1 MHWRMN
7 AMKRAIKCG
16 KLFDSISCK
25 VLEDKVVII
34 EDKTIYDVI
43 DLREFA
49 QEPDMEVIDLSDKF
63 VTPGLTDL
71 HVHSGMN
78 GEGNDRMDLLHH
90 TPAELTLYSL
100 KNVQQDLY
108 AGFTTLR
115 DCGSQAFVSVA
126 LRDAINKGDFE
137 GPRMFVSGYSLGS
150 TGGHADSH
158 YAPGVTCTAEEHP
171 IIDGPDSARKAAR
184 FNLKNGADF
193 LKFMSTGGVMSKGT
207 TLGAQ
212 QLCDDEIAAIIEIA
226 NLYGVHTATH
236 AHGTN
241 GIKAAV
247 RAGVTTVEHGMILDE
262 EAIELM
268 LEHGTYLTPTIIAAE
283 RICVKGPEMGLTPWM
298 VEKANQALSHHEWGF
313 RQCLEKGVPITFGTD
328 SATPYNYHGKQGYE
342 FELLQRFGMD
352 PHKALVAAT
361 MTNAKVLGVDKTQG
375 SVEKGKVADL
385 CAWSCDP
392 MEDVKTMQNCL
403 FVMKEGVVVKS

>member
-1 MHWRMN
+1 MN
-7 AMKRAIKCG
+7 AMKQAIKCG
-16 KLFDSISCK
+16 KLFDSQNCK

-126 LRDAINKGDFE
+126 LRNAINKGDFE
-137 GPRMFVSGYSLGS
+137 GPRMFVSGYALGS

-403 FVMKEGVVVKS
+403 FVMKEGVVVKH

>member
-1 MHWRMN
+1 
-7 AMKRAIKCG
+7 MKRAIKCG
-16 KLFDSISCK
+16 KLFDTQNCK

-262 EAIELM
+262 EAIQLM

-313 RQCLEKGVPITFGTD
+313 RQCLERGVPITFGTD

-403 FVMKEGVVVKS
+403 FVMKEGVVVKH

>member
-1 MHWRMN
+1 MN

-16 KLFDSISCK
+16 KLFDSQNGK

-78 GEGNDRMDLLHH
+78 GEGNERMDLLHH

-126 LRDAINKGDFE
+126 LRNAINKGDFE
-137 GPRMFVSGYSLGS
+137 GPRMFVSGYALGS

-262 EAIELM
+262 EAVELM

-403 FVMKEGVVVKS
+403 FVMMEGVVVKH

>member
-1 MHWRMN
+1 
-7 AMKRAIKCG
+7 MKRAIKCG

-25 VLEDKVVII
+25 VLENKVVII

-403 FVMKEGVVVKS
+403 FVMKEGKVVKS

>member
-1 MHWRMN
+1 MN

-262 EAIELM
+262 EAIQLM

>member
-1 MHWRMN
+1 
-7 AMKRAIKCG
+7 MKKAVKCG
-16 KLFDSISCK
+16 KLFDSQNCK

-34 EDKTIYDVI
+34 QDKTIYDVI

-207 TLGAQ
+207 TPGAQ

-262 EAIELM
+262 EAIQLM

-403 FVMKEGVVVKS
+403 FVMKEGKVVKS

>member
-1 MHWRMN
+1 MRI
-7 AMKRAIKCG
+7 MKTAVKCG
-16 KLFDSISCK
+16 KLFDSQNCK
-25 VLEDKVVII
+25 VLENQVVVV
-34 EDKTIYDVI
+34 EDKTIVDVAN
-43 DLREFA
+43 LSEFA

-63 VTPGLTDL
+63 VTPGLIDL

-78 GEGNDRMDLLHH
+78 GEGNERKSLLQ
-90 TPAELTLYSL
+90 TTVGDLTLYAL
-100 KNVQQDLY
+100 KNVQADLY

-115 DCGSQAFVSVA
+115 DCGGQAFASVA
-126 LRDAINKGDFE
+126 IRDAVNRGDFV
-137 GPRMFVSGYSLGS
+137 GPRMFVCGYSIGS
-150 TGGHADSH
+150 TGGHADTH
-158 YAPGVTCTAEEHP
+158 YAPGVYNPAEDHP
-171 IIDGPDSARKAAR
+171 IVDGPDSARKAAR
-184 FNLKNGADF
+184 FNLKHGADF

-236 AHGTN
+236 AHGTA

-262 EAIELM
+262 EAIQLM

-283 RICVKGPEMGLTPWM
+283 RICVKGPEMGLVPYM
-298 VEKANQALSHHEWGF
+298 IDKANQALSHHEWGF
-313 RQCLEKGVPITFGTD
+313 RQCLERGVKITFGTD
-328 SATPYNYHGKQGYE
+328 SATPYNFHGKQGYE
-342 FELLQRFGMD
+342 FELLNRWGMN

-361 MTNAKVLGVDKTQG
+361 MTNAEALGVKDKIG
-375 SVEKGKVADL
+375 SIEKGKLADL

-392 MEDVKTMQNCL
+392 AEDVTTMTNCL
-403 FVMKEGVVVKS
+403 FVMKEGAVVKG

>member
-1 MHWRMN
+1 MN

-16 KLFDSISCK
+16 KLFDSQNCK

-313 RQCLEKGVPITFGTD
+313 RQCLERGVPITFGTD

>member
-1 MHWRMN
+1 MN
-7 AMKRAIKCG
+7 AMKKAVKCG
-16 KLFDSISCK
+16 KLFDTQNCK

-262 EAIELM
+262 EAIQLM

-313 RQCLEKGVPITFGTD
+313 RQCLERGVPITFGTD

-375 SVEKGKVADL
+375 SVERGKVADL

-403 FVMKEGVVVKS
+403 FVMKEGVVVKH

>member
-1 MHWRMN
+1 
-7 AMKRAIKCG
+7 MKRAIKCG

-78 GEGNDRMDLLHH
+78 GEGNDRMNLLHH

-262 EAIELM
+262 EAIQLM

-313 RQCLEKGVPITFGTD
+313 RQCLERGVPITFGTD
-328 SATPYNYHGKQGYE
+328 SATPYNSHGKQGYE

>member
-1 MHWRMN
+1 MN

-78 GEGNDRMDLLHH
+78 GEGNDRMNLLHH

-115 DCGSQAFVSVA
+115 DCGSQAFVSMA

-313 RQCLEKGVPITFGTD
+313 RQCLERGVPITFGTD

>member
-1 MHWRMN
+1 MN

-34 EDKTIYDVI
+34 QDKTIYDVI

-236 AHGTN
+236 AHGTS

-262 EAIELM
+262 EAIQLM

-403 FVMKEGVVVKS
+403 FVMKEGVVVKH

>member
-1 MHWRMN
+1 
-7 AMKRAIKCG
+7 MKKAVKCG
-16 KLFDSISCK
+16 KLFDTQNCK

-34 EDKTIYDVI
+34 QDKTIYDVI

-262 EAIELM
+262 EAIQLM

-313 RQCLEKGVPITFGTD
+313 RQCLERGVPITFGTD

-392 MEDVKTMQNCL
+392 IEDVKTMQNCL

>member
-1 MHWRMN
+1 
-7 AMKRAIKCG
+7 MKRAIKCG
-16 KLFDSISCK
+16 KLFDTQNCK

-313 RQCLEKGVPITFGTD
+313 RQCLERGVPITFGTD

-403 FVMKEGVVVKS
+403 FVMKEGVVVKH

>member
-1 MHWRMN
+1 MN

-16 KLFDSISCK
+16 KLFDSQSCK

-34 EDKTIYDVI
+34 QDKTIYDVI

-262 EAIELM
+262 EAIQLM

-313 RQCLEKGVPITFGTD
+313 RQCLERGVPITFGTD

>member
-1 MHWRMN
+1 MN
-7 AMKRAIKCG
+7 AMKKAVKCG

-34 EDKTIYDVI
+34 QDKTIYDVI

-262 EAIELM
+262 EAIQLM

-313 RQCLEKGVPITFGTD
+313 RQCLERGVPITFGTD

>member
-1 MHWRMN
+1 MN

-236 AHGTN
+236 AHGTS

-262 EAIELM
+262 EAIQLM

-313 RQCLEKGVPITFGTD
+313 RQCLERGVPITFGTD

-403 FVMKEGVVVKS
+403 FVMKEGVVVKH

>member
-1 MHWRMN
+1 MN
-7 AMKRAIKCG
+7 AMKKAVKCG

-137 GPRMFVSGYSLGS
+137 GPRMFVCGYSLGS

-262 EAIELM
+262 EAIGLM

-313 RQCLEKGVPITFGTD
+313 RQCLERGVPITFGTD

>member
-1 MHWRMN
+1 
-7 AMKRAIKCG
+7 MKRAIKCG
-16 KLFDSISCK
+16 KLFDSQNGK

-126 LRDAINKGDFE
+126 LRNAINKGDFE
-137 GPRMFVSGYSLGS
+137 GPRMFVSGYALGS

-403 FVMKEGVVVKS
+403 FVMKEGVVVKH